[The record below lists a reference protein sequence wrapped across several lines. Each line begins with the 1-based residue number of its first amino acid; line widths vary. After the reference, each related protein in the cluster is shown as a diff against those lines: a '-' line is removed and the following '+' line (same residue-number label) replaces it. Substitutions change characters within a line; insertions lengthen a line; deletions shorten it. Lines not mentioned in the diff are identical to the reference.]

1 MTITVFDQSCQ
12 LDIVTYPV
20 NRVTHVS
27 LFVIMEKII
36 KLAQKNYD
44 FGLQD
49 YLVNPYFHDLSSK
62 VNETFIFIKLIE
74 IMWK

>member
-1 MTITVFDQSCQ
+1 M
-12 LDIVTYPV
+12 
-20 NRVTHVS
+20 S